1 MKTHWKKTF
10 NPDYIGAYV
19 LEPGEEKTVTITK
32 VVNEMVVGQNGKK
45 EECTVAYLQNEKPFI
60 LNRTNCK
67 TITKLYDTPYIEEW
81 SGKSVIIYADKVNA
95 FGEQV
100 EALRIRMRRP
110 EPVKKDYSEAIR
122 KLEQC
127 TNLEQ
132 LKSVY
137 MSLTKDEQAGTVS
150 IKDKLKTKLSAS
162 A

>member
-45 EECTVAYLQNEKPFI
+45 EECTVAYLKNDKPFI

-81 SGKSVIIYADKVNA
+81 AGKSVIIYADKVKA

-100 EALRIRMRRP
+100 EALRIRMRKP
-110 EPVKKDYSEAIR
+110 EMVKKDYTSAIN
-122 KLEQC
+122 KLKQC

-137 MSLTKDEQAGTVS
+137 TSLTKDEQAGTVS
-150 IKDKLKTKLSAS
+150 IKDELKEKLS
-162 A
+162 